1 MNRESLHKLMV
12 ALVIIVAG
20 SSTVNVFRWITK
32 MATGMAT
39 GIAAN
44 AAFVLRTLEAILLVY
59 VAYHTFMS
67 RDDMEWQNT
76 VEGQLNRKIFL
87 VAMMIALV
95 AIVAEQFA
103 LV

>member
-1 MNRESLHKLMV
+1 LNRESLHKLMV

-32 MATGMAT
+32 MATGMAV
-39 GIAAN
+39 GISAN

-76 VEGQLNRKIFL
+76 SEGQLNRKLFL
-87 VAMMIALV
+87 VAMMVALV

>member
-76 VEGQLNRKIFL
+76 SEGQLNRKLFL
-87 VAMMIALV
+87 VAMMVALV